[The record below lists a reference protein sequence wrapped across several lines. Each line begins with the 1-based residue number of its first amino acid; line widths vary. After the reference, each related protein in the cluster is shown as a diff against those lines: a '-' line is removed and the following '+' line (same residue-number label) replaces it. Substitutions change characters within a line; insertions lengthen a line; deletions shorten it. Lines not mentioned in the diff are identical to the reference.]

1 MAYKY
6 DHLIVIANKYGLA
19 GLNAKGELF
28 ETYDKLRDL
37 TAGGAAIAGS
47 GFGGA
52 SQFLINLA
60 QMMAPSSFMPILGAN
75 QTLNIPGTSY
85 YSPALTGGVSMAPLS
100 NSSFGLSELSKHPSF
115 PTGKAANVVPMAVGA
130 LGGSLLYGIGSQ
142 LSDLSNDDYTIDGS
156 LTGQAAA
163 IVSSDTLANIAG
175 MGTGLATTKKG
186 ARSFLLPTA
195 GIIAGVGSMI
205 ASVAPYFGPFGII
218 GGLAGNMLNGYGGA
232 TLRAYQQATGRIIN
246 NADAI
251 LTAKI
256 KNIETTVKQLDVQ
269 GNIVRKM
276 LKESIDGDS
285 KAMQSML

>member
-6 DHLIVIANKYGLA
+6 DHLVVIANKYGLA

-60 QMMAPSSFMPILGAN
+60 QMMAPSSYMPILGAN

-85 YSPALTGGVSMAPLS
+85 YSPALTGGVSMMPLS

-115 PTGKAANVVPMAVGA
+115 PTGKAAAVIPMAVGT
-130 LGGSLLYGIGSQ
+130 LSRSILSGIGNKFS
-142 LSDLSNDDYTIDGS
+142 SLSNDYAIGGS
-156 LTGQAAA
+156 LTGQAAS
-163 IVSSDTLANIAG
+163 IVNSNTLADIVG
-175 MGTGLATTKKG
+175 IGTGAVATKSK
-186 ARSFLLPTA
+186 ARSLLLPTA

-205 ASVAPYFGPFGII
+205 ASVAPYFGPFGVI

>member
-6 DHLIVIANKYGLA
+6 DHLVVIANKYGLA

-37 TAGGAAIAGS
+37 TVGGAAIGGS

-85 YSPALTGGVSMAPLS
+85 YSPAISGGVSMAPLS

-115 PTGKAANVVPMAVGA
+115 PTGKAAAVVPMAVGA
-130 LGGSLLYGIGSQ
+130 LGGSLLYGIGNKLSS
-142 LSDLSNDDYTIDGS
+142 LSDGYAIGGVP
-156 LTGQAAA
+156 TGQAAA
-163 IVSSDTLANIAG
+163 IVNSNTLAGIAG
-175 MGTGLATTKKG
+175 MGTGAVSTKSK
-186 ARSFLLPTA
+186 ARSILLPTA
-195 GIIAGVGSMI
+195 GVLAGVGSML
-205 ASVAPYFGPFGII
+205 ATLSPYFGPLGLV
-218 GGLAGNMLNGYGGA
+218 GGLAGNILNGYGGA
-232 TLRAYQQATGRIIN
+232 TLRAYQQASGRIIN